1 MLGADCDLDNTPST
15 SENRRRLRSWSEK
28 VNNSADLYQ
37 LKVKELAQI
46 ARGLRVSNWHDLKK
60 EELVQAILAQRALQ
74 QKGQLDTSRRM
85 SAPKRSN
92 LESPPVSVP
101 LTPTLSKTLSKTK
114 HQKTGVESS
123 SPTARS
129 SNSTLSGPSTLE
141 KGKSKRLQSES
152 TGKKIGKEGL
162 PKEELPVEV
171 VKKEIGRRTIERKSG
186 NSGTTPVVRSTSNA
200 TVSPTSTTTAS
211 PTTTPTT
218 KQPGQKRDVDL
229 NRLQEKF
236 SKVRALSG
244 VYDDSDG
251 TNRDRFVLL
260 VRDSFWLHVY
270 WELRARLVERAK
282 AAMGHTWH
290 TAFPILRLFKIV
302 ADGVNNPR
310 REQIRDIR
318 IHNGVN
324 NWYVDVQD
332 PPGTFQVEIGFL
344 SRDGH
349 FFPIA
354 SSNIVQTPE
363 SQVVSGT
370 THIDGHWGSVQE
382 DFDRIYK
389 MSGGMKENNEQ
400 LKRVFEEQLRRSMS
414 LPLISRF
421 GSRNLG
427 TERTRRNFG
436 FKVEADVVIYGTTD
450 PSVQLSIKGEPVRIA
465 NDGTFSV
472 RYPIAEKRQVF
483 PVDAKSRDGIETQ
496 QVILAIERNTKVLE
510 TVFLDNE
517 DED

>member
-1 MLGADCDLDNTPST
+1 MLGADCHLGNAPRE
-15 SENRRRLRSWSEK
+15 SENRSELRSWSEK
-28 VNNSADLYQ
+28 VNNSDDLYQ
-37 LKVKELAQI
+37 LKAKELAQI
-46 ARGLRVSNWHDLKK
+46 ARGLRISTWHDLKK
-60 EELVQAILAQRALQ
+60 EELVRAILAQRALGQEGQPSTAQ
-74 QKGQLDTSRRM
+74 QK
-85 SAPKRSN
+85 SALKSTPKRSSPQ
-92 LESPPVSVP
+92 SPPLPV
-101 LTPTLSKTLSKTK
+101 LPT
-114 HQKTGVESS
+114 
-123 SPTARS
+123 
-129 SNSTLSGPSTLE
+129 
-141 KGKSKRLQSES
+141 ES
-152 TGKKIGKEGL
+152 TCPKIDHD
-162 PKEELPVEV
+162 PKELPVEV
-171 VKKEIGRRTIERKSG
+171 VKKEVGRRMIERKSG
-186 NSGTTPVVRSTSNA
+186 HAGPTPVVRPTSNESF
-200 TVSPTSTTTAS
+200 SPTPPTL
-211 PTTTPTT
+211 PTTTSPKT
-218 KQPGQKRDVDL
+218 KQQEQRQQQREQKRDVDL

-236 SKVRALSG
+236 SKAKALSG
-244 VYDDSDG
+244 IYDDSDG

-270 WELRARLVERAK
+270 WALRARLIERAK

-363 SQVVSGT
+363 TQVVSGT
-370 THIDGHWGSVQE
+370 TQLDGHWGSVQE

-436 FKVEADVVIYGTTD
+436 FKVEADLVIYGTTD
-450 PSVQLSIKGEPVRIA
+450 PSVQLNIKGDPVQIA
-465 NDGTFSV
+465 SDGTFSI
-472 RYPIAEKRQVF
+472 RYPISEKRQVF
-483 PVDAKSRDGIETQ
+483 PIDAKSRDGIETQ